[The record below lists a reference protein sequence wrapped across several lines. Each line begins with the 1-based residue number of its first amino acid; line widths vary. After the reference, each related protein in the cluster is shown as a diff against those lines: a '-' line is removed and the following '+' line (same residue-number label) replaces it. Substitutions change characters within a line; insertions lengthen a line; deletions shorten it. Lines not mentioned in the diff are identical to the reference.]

1 MSYLVHG
8 LWHRESGL
16 ILWIE
21 QVQGHKILTP
31 EQLDEGA
38 LPSSLATLLEPLSF
52 AHRFTAH
59 LSTPKGKRVRLP
71 IPVARCY
78 PEKAVAIIEELIVL
92 LDGEQGDSVVPHM
105 APDLLW
111 IIQFYRG
118 LKQFVCAGRIVLR
131 VRWADD
137 HWWPQ
142 WQLLPSGRERVW
154 IARMQLAI
162 PHVLTANGSA
172 AVADDMA
179 EELPHWIA
187 SYILQ
192 DFEKQPRARELHTF
206 TRTLLRSESLR
217 RGGPALASKLNE
229 WKDSITGSRAEL
241 MVIVEDAPTGEDL
254 LHAGIGG
261 ALTDSGEAEDESA
274 PAPQLFPVRIQ
285 VRFGVDTPLPVH
297 AELVD
302 AAFATRLRDLY
313 NRLLE
318 LASTLTRP
326 EVEQQFLH
334 PELDDEKKR
343 GDWDRFLTLDQLG
356 DFLAED
362 VPRLRNAGHTVM
374 LPRSWG
380 EQELSAKLT
389 TSKVDNLN
397 MAPVYGM
404 DQLLSY
410 DWTISLGG
418 VELDE
423 DEMQRLIESSSGLIE
438 LRGSW
443 VIADSRSLDWV
454 RAYVEMVKS
463 HSVSA
468 DDPEAELSS
477 AEAKAKDA
485 DAATERYLSAAALR
499 EMALTTAGQ
508 RYIEFRG
515 SDWFSS
521 LMGADSDPIPTPVR
535 KDIPPTVHATLRDYQ
550 RRGVDW
556 LYWMARHE
564 LGAVLA
570 DDMGLGKTLQ
580 LLTLLAIEK
589 HEGLSEA
596 PTMVVAPT
604 SVLTNWQREAHT
616 FTPELSV
623 MVYHGTDR
631 PKGEEFVQ
639 QAQQC
644 DLVITSYGVLS
655 RDVEWFCGLHWQHLV
670 LDEAQQIKNSNT
682 RMARAAKVIP
692 SAHRIALTGTPI
704 ENRLSEIHSL
714 MDFCNYGMLG
724 SSSFFRNHFARA
736 IEVYDDPDMK
746 DALRRLTAPF
756 ILRRLKTDPAVIDDL
771 PEKTENVLRVLL
783 TKEQAAL
790 YKSYVNR
797 VKKEVEDAESMK
809 RRGLIL
815 AAMTRIKQIC
825 NHPAHF
831 LADGSSITH
840 RGVHRS
846 GKVAKLIE
854 LIDAALDNG
863 EKMLVFT
870 QYRAFG
876 DILVPYLSEHV
887 GREVPFLHGGVAK
900 KKRDA
905 MVSDFQ
911 NDNGPPIMVLSL
923 KAGGTGLNLTAAN
936 IVVHMD
942 RWWNPAVENQATD
955 RAYRIGQRKD
965 VSVYKMVCEGTMEE
979 AIHDV
984 IEGKLQLASDIVG
997 EGEGWVSELSQEDL
1011 EKLLNYRGTVDEDE
1025 E

>member
-1 MSYLVHG
+1 MTHLVHG
-8 LWHRESGL
+8 FWHRESGL

-21 QVQGHKILTP
+21 QVEGHKILIP
-31 EQLDEGA
+31 EQLPTGA
-38 LPSSLATLLEPLSF
+38 FSPQLLALVHPLNF
-52 AHRFTAH
+52 GHRFTAH
-59 LSTPKGKRVRLP
+59 LSTPKGRRVRLP

-78 PEKAVAIIEELIVL
+78 PEKAVEIIEELIGL
-92 LDGEQGDSVVPHM
+92 LDGEQGDSVVTQL

-118 LKQFVCAGRIVLR
+118 LKQFVRAGRVVLR

-154 IARMQLAI
+154 MGRMHLAI
-162 PHVLTANGSA
+162 PQVLTANGSA

-192 DFEKQPRARELHTF
+192 DFIDEPRSRELHTF
-206 TRTLLRSESLR
+206 SRTLLNSESLR
-217 RGGPALASKLNE
+217 RGGPTLASKLNE
-229 WKDSITGSRAEL
+229 WKDSINSSRVEL
-241 MVIVEDAPTGEDL
+241 MVIVEDAPTHSDL
-254 LHAGIGG
+254 A
-261 ALTDSGEAEDESA
+261 DSDADAEEL
-274 PAPQLFPVRIQ
+274 LFPVRIQ
-285 VRFGVDTPLPVH
+285 VRFGVDTPLPVQ
-297 AELVD
+297 AELID
-302 AAFATRLRDLY
+302 AAFANRLRDDH

-318 LASTLTRP
+318 VASTLGSP
-326 EVEQQFLH
+326 EVEQQQQ
-334 PELDDEKKR
+334 DDPWGEEPGAR
-343 GDWDRFLTLDQLG
+343 GDWDRFLTLEQLG
-356 DFLAED
+356 EFLDKD
-362 VPRLRNAGHTVM
+362 VPKLRSAGYTVM

-380 EQELSAKLT
+380 EHELTAKLH
-389 TSKVDNLN
+389 TSKVQNLTI
-397 MAPVYGM
+397 ASTYGM

-410 DWTISLGG
+410 DWTLSLGG
-418 VELDE
+418 VELE
-423 DEMQRLIESSSGLIE
+423 PEEAQRLIESTSGLIE

-443 VIADSRSLDWV
+443 VMADSRSLDGM
-454 RAYVEMVKS
+454 RAYVEMVKN

-468 DDPEAELSS
+468 KDPAAEKDDPRADELDLAE
-477 AEAKAKDA
+477 EN
-485 DAATERYLSAAALR
+485 YLSAAALR
-499 EMALTTAGQ
+499 EMALKTAGQ

-521 LMGADSDPIPTPVR
+521 LMSADADPVPTPVR
-535 KDIPPTVHATLRDYQ
+535 LTIPDSVHATLREYQ

-589 HEGLSEA
+589 HEGLTTA

-604 SVLTNWQREAHT
+604 SVLSNWQREAQK
-616 FTPELSV
+616 FTPDLSV
-623 MVYHGTDR
+623 MVYHGSQR
-631 PKGEEFVQ
+631 PKGEEFVH
-639 QAQQC
+639 QAKQC

-655 RDVEWFCGLHWQHLV
+655 RDVELFCELHWQHLV
-670 LDEAQQIKNSNT
+670 LDEAQQIKNSST

-704 ENRLSEIHSL
+704 ENRLAEIHSL

-724 SSSFFRNHFARA
+724 SASFFRNHFARA
-736 IEVYDDPDMK
+736 IEVYDDPEMK

-771 PEKTENVLRVLL
+771 PDKTENVLHVLL
-783 TKEQAAL
+783 SKEQAAL
-790 YKSYVNR
+790 YKSYVDR
-797 VKKEVEDAESMK
+797 IKKEVEDTASMK
-809 RRGLIL
+809 RRGMIL

-831 LADGSSITH
+831 LGDGSSITYQ
-840 RGVHRS
+840 GVHRS
-846 GKVAKLIE
+846 GKVGRLVE

-887 GREVPFLHGGVAK
+887 GREVPFLHGGVSQK
-900 KKRDA
+900 GRDR
-905 MVSDFQ
+905 MVTEFQ
-911 NDNGPPIMVLSL
+911 SEEGPPIMVLSL

-965 VSVYKMVCEGTMEE
+965 VTVYKMVCEGTMEE
-979 AIHDV
+979 AIQDV
-984 IEGKLQLASDIVG
+984 IEGKIQLASDIVG

-1011 EKLLNYRGTVDEDE
+1011 ETLLTYRGTIEEDED
-1025 E
+1025 